1 MLYLL
6 LFARANSGDD
16 TPNKTF
22 MSTEIF
28 GFPNRINDNPNVR
41 NSKQSVVRSEREKL
55 HDYVRRVISEQRLSY
70 RVVSQ
75 RSGGRISATTISD
88 IINQRVKDIRT
99 ETLLALAHGLGV
111 PEEEVLAAA
120 SGKPAIEES
129 VSEDTD
135 PTRKTLEK
143 LPLKF
148 DRTIPGL
155 PADKR
160 VNVAALIEL
169 LDRELDRLNRERDK

>member
-1 MLYLL
+1 MTGKK
-6 LFARANSGDD
+6 R
-16 TPNKTF
+16 
-22 MSTEIF
+22 
-28 GFPNRINDNPNVR
+28 
-41 NSKQSVVRSEREKL
+41 QEKSQEDL
-55 HDYVRRVISEQRLSY
+55 ADYVRRIRKEKGLSLKDVEEQ
-70 RVVSQ
+70 
-75 RSGGRISATTISD
+75 SGRRISKGYISYY
-88 IINQRVKDIRT
+88 INPTRDKLIA
-99 ETLLALAHGLGV
+99 LALGLGV
-111 PEEEVLAAA
+111 TEDEIFDIAR
-120 SGKPAIEES
+120 GKPAAEES
-129 VSEDTD
+129 GSEEKD

>member
-1 MLYLL
+1 MTGKK
-6 LFARANSGDD
+6 R
-16 TPNKTF
+16 
-22 MSTEIF
+22 
-28 GFPNRINDNPNVR
+28 
-41 NSKQSVVRSEREKL
+41 QEKSQEDL
-55 HDYVRRVISEQRLSY
+55 ADYVRRIRKEKGLSLKDVEEQ
-70 RVVSQ
+70 
-75 RSGGRISATTISD
+75 SGRRISKGYISQ
-88 IINQRVKDIRT
+88 IENRYYINPTRDKLIA
-99 ETLLALAHGLGV
+99 LALGLGV
-111 PEEEVLAAA
+111 TEDEIFDIAR
-120 SGKPAIEES
+120 GKPAAEES
-129 VSEDTD
+129 GSEEKD